1 MAKQRSSERLQVVL
15 KLASLKQQE
24 AAKQLAEAT
33 RAQQEQRQQAE
44 QLQSYQEEYRQQFLA
59 NTAVQSSYS
68 LRNGQRFFD
77 KLDEAVA
84 TQFRRSDLSEENL
97 DHYRQEWQR
106 AHGREQNMSK
116 LIDSKAQQ
124 EEKHAEAQ
132 LQKALDDLS
141 QRKKHHFSE

>member
-1 MAKQRSSERLQVVL
+1 
-15 KLASLKQQE
+15 
-24 AAKQLAEAT
+24 
-33 RAQQEQRQQAE
+33 
-44 QLQSYQEEYRQQFLA
+44 
-59 NTAVQSSYS
+59 VQSSYS